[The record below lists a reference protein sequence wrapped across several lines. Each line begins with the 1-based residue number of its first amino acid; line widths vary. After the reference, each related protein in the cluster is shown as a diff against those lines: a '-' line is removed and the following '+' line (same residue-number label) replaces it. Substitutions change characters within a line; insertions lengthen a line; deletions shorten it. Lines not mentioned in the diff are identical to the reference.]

1 MSKPPEDFPEDAD
14 RTVYQPKG
22 VVPPRNPSVPPA
34 TPAPE
39 SAPSATVP
47 PQYIPPLPE
56 PPIAAPPPP
65 PPPRPA
71 GSQQIADG
79 AVLNGIYRI
88 TRFIAKG
95 GMGEVYEAVN
105 VHQPDDRVAVK
116 VMLQH
121 LAEDEL
127 VAAMFAKEAAT
138 LTRLNHEAI
147 VQYRLAARDSEG
159 RPYIVTEFIDGPNL
173 EDLLGKLTLSD
184 AEFLAICQ
192 KLAAGL
198 GTAHT
203 LGAIHRDIA
212 PDNILLASGDP
223 GRPKIIDFG
232 IAKDAREHSGTIVGD
247 GFAGKLRYVAPEQLG
262 EYGRNIGPWTDMY
275 SLALTLRAVVAGKPS
290 DMGGSMADAVRKRM
304 GVPDLAD
311 IPAPFRAAFEA
322 ALQPD
327 PARRPQSMAEFNVML
342 TTGAINAGVVPDA
355 GGAFGA
361 TTQLVPGQAA
371 TAPAGQAPGESAAS
385 LSSANGG
392 KNRLPLLIGGG
403 AAALIGVVG
412 LVIAMS
418 LGGGDTGETTPAA
431 PTGDKQ
437 AAAPAAQTAAAAP
450 GSPEFAAL
458 VMQASA
464 GIGCSWLTLA
474 DAGGTAAR
482 FTGAAS
488 VPASVQT
495 QLSQALAGAGA
506 KVPTMDFA
514 SVLTLPQSNCAAID
528 ALRAARGGSVRIA
541 TPQTTYEL
549 RNEARELDGVVR
561 PPEPHAKVRLQVTGA
576 AQHVALVFLSDQAD
590 PQIFD
595 SAKTRSSVERYK
607 GTQTPDGLAF
617 TLPWTL
623 VNGRP
628 ENAGIAVI
636 SSDQPLPANI
646 STYDAGWPQRFLEG
660 AKAGR
665 WKADAVWF
673 RVEDR
678 VPG

>member
-1 MSKPPEDFPEDAD
+1 MSKPPEDLPEDGD
-14 RTVYQPKG
+14 RTVYMPKG
-22 VVPPRNPSVPPA
+22 A
-34 TPAPE
+34 
-39 SAPSATVP
+39 VP
-47 PQYIPPLPE
+47 PQASPAPSPPPSPTPLSASPDPAALPPDYIPPLPE
-56 PPIAAPPPP
+56 PPIPAA
-65 PPPRPA
+65 PRPA
-71 GSQQIADG
+71 GSQQIGDG

-121 LAEDEL
+121 LAQDEL

-159 RPYIVTEFIDGPNL
+159 RPYIVTEFIPGPNL
-173 EDLLGKLTLSD
+173 EDLLGKLTLTD
-184 AEFLAICQ
+184 EEFLGICQ

-212 PDNILLASGDP
+212 PDNILLADGDP
-223 GRPKIIDFG
+223 ARPKIIDFG

-304 GVPDLAD
+304 SVPDLSD
-311 IPAPFRAAFEA
+311 IPAPFRPAFEA

-327 PARRPQSMAEFNVML
+327 PAQRPQSMAAFNVML
-342 TTGAINAGVVPDA
+342 TSGAIAAGVA
-355 GGAFGA
+355 SETGTIFGG
-361 TTQLVPGQAA
+361 TTKLVPG
-371 TAPAGQAPGESAAS
+371 TSAPSGAG
-385 LSSANGG
+385 LGG
-392 KNRLPLLIGGG
+392 KLTGGIDNKQKSRLPLLIGGG

-412 LVIAMS
+412 LVIVLS
-418 LGGGDTGETTPAA
+418 LGGSETPEPEAKPET
-431 PTGDKQ
+431 Q
-437 AAAPAAQTAAAAP
+437 AAAQPAAQLAP
-450 GSPEFAAL
+450 GSPEFAGL
-458 VMQASA
+458 VTQASA
-464 GIGCSWLTLA
+464 SIGCSWLTLA
-474 DAGGTAAR
+474 DAGAGAVRFSGTAA
-482 FTGAAS
+482 
-488 VPASVQT
+488 VPAQAQT
-495 QLSQALAGAGA
+495 QLAQALEGAGA
-506 KVPTMDFA
+506 KVPTIDFA
-514 SVLTLPQSNCAAID
+514 NVLALPESNCAAID
-528 ALRAARGGSVRIA
+528 ALRAARGGTVRIV
-541 TPQTTYEL
+541 TPQTNYEM
-549 RNEARELDGVVR
+549 RTEAIDRADG
-561 PPEPHAKVRLQVTGA
+561 PTEPQLHAKVRLQITGTGSDM
-576 AQHVALVFLSDQAD
+576 ALVFLSNLAE
-590 PQIFD
+590 PQILNGDKAREFV
-595 SAKTRSSVERYK
+595 RLYK
-607 GTQTPDGLAF
+607 GTEAPGSIAV
-617 TLPWTL
+617 TLPFGN
-623 VNGRP
+623 VKAS

-646 STYDAGWPQRFLEG
+646 TTYDAGWPQRFMEG

-665 WKADAVWF
+665 WKTDAVWF

-678 VPG
+678 QPG

>member
-1 MSKPPEDFPEDAD
+1 MSKPPQDFPEDND

-22 VVPPRNPSVPPA
+22 AVPPA
-34 TPAPE
+34 PAPASTPAPN
-39 SAPSATVP
+39 AAIP
-47 PQYIPPLPE
+47 PQYIAPLPE
-56 PPIAAPPPP
+56 PPIAQASPPPP
-65 PPPRPA
+65 QRPA

-79 AVLNGIYRI
+79 VVLNGIYRI
-88 TRFIAKG
+88 TRFLAKG

-121 LAEDEL
+121 LAQDEL

-147 VQYRLAARDSEG
+147 VQYRLAARDTEG
-159 RPYIVTEFIDGPNL
+159 RPYIVTEFIPGPNL
-173 EDLLGKLTLSD
+173 EDMLGTLRLSD
-184 AEFLAICQ
+184 EEFLAICQ

-212 PDNILLASGDP
+212 PDNILLADGDP
-223 GRPKIIDFG
+223 ARPKIIDFG

-304 GVPDLAD
+304 SVPDLSD

-327 PARRPQSMAEFNVML
+327 PAQRPQSMAAFNVML
-342 TTGAINAGVVPDA
+342 TSGAVAAGVTSDIGA
-355 GGAFGA
+355 GGFGG
-361 TTQLVPGQAA
+361 TTQLVPGTAFAA
-371 TAPAGQAPGESAAS
+371 KPGSGDTPRTPPAKGE
-385 LSSANGG
+385 G
-392 KNRLPLLIGGG
+392 KSRLPLMIGGG

-412 LVIAMS
+412 LVIATS
-418 LGGGDTGETTPAA
+418 LGGDSDTPEPAA
-431 PTGDKQ
+431 PAGANQ
-437 AAAPAAQTAAAAP
+437 AAAPAAPQPAAP
-450 GSPEFAAL
+450 GTPEFAAL
-458 VMQASA
+458 VSQASA
-464 GIGCSWLTLA
+464 NIGCSWLSLV
-474 DAGGTAAR
+474 DAGGSAAR
-482 FTGAAS
+482 FSGTAA
-488 VPASVQT
+488 VPASAQT
-495 QLSQALAGAGA
+495 QLGQALAGAGA
-506 KVPTMDFA
+506 KVPTIDFA
-514 SVLTLPQSNCAAID
+514 NVLALPESNCATID
-528 ALRAARGGSVRIA
+528 ALRAARGGTVKIA
-541 TPQTTYEL
+541 TPQTNYEM
-549 RNEARELDGVVR
+549 RNEAIDRADG
-561 PPEPHAKVRLQVTGA
+561 PSEPMSHAKVRLQVNGA
-576 AQHVALVFLSDQAD
+576 SPNFALVLLSNLAA
-590 PQIFD
+590 PQVL
-595 SAKTRSSVERYK
+595 SGEKTRELVRLYK
-607 GTQTPDGLAF
+607 GTEAPGTFAV
-617 TLPWTL
+617 TLPFGD
-623 VNGRP
+623 VKAS

-646 STYDAGWPQRFLEG
+646 TTYDAGWPQRFLEG

-678 VPG
+678 QPG

>member
-1 MSKPPEDFPEDAD
+1 MSKPPEDLPEDGD
-14 RTVYQPKG
+14 RTVYMPKG
-22 VVPPRNPSVPPA
+22 A
-34 TPAPE
+34 
-39 SAPSATVP
+39 VP
-47 PQYIPPLPE
+47 PQPSPAPSPTSLSASPDPAAPPPDYIPPLPE
-56 PPIAAPPPP
+56 PPMAAAP
-65 PPPRPA
+65 RQA
-71 GSQQIADG
+71 GSQQIGDG

-121 LAEDEL
+121 LAQDEL

-159 RPYIVTEFIDGPNL
+159 RPYIVTEFIPGPNL
-173 EDLLGKLTLSD
+173 EDLLGKLTLTD
-184 AEFLAICQ
+184 EEFLGICQ

-212 PDNILLASGDP
+212 PDNILLHDGDP
-223 GRPKIIDFG
+223 ARPKIIDFG

-304 GVPDLAD
+304 SVPDLSD
-311 IPAPFRAAFEA
+311 IPAPFRPAFEA

-327 PARRPQSMAEFNVML
+327 PAQRPQSMAAFNVML
-342 TTGAINAGVVPDA
+342 TSGAIAAGVA
-355 GGAFGA
+355 SETGTIFGG
-361 TTQLVPGQAA
+361 TTKLVPG
-371 TAPAGQAPGESAAS
+371 TSAPSGAG
-385 LSSANGG
+385 LGG
-392 KNRLPLLIGGG
+392 KLTGGIDNKEKSRLPLLIGGG

-412 LVIAMS
+412 LVIALS
-418 LGGGDTGETTPAA
+418 LGGSETPEPEAKPEA
-431 PTGDKQ
+431 Q
-437 AAAPAAQTAAAAP
+437 AAAQPTAQPEP
-450 GSPEFAAL
+450 GSPEFAGL
-458 VMQASA
+458 VTQASA

-474 DAGGTAAR
+474 DGNAGTARFNGTAA
-482 FTGAAS
+482 
-488 VPASVQT
+488 VPASAQA
-495 QLSQALAGAGA
+495 QLAQALEAGKA
-506 KVPTMDFA
+506 KMQTIDFA
-514 SVLTLPQSNCAAID
+514 DVLALPESNCPVID
-528 ALRAARGGSVRIA
+528 ALRAARGGTVRIV
-541 TPQTTYEL
+541 TPQTNYEM
-549 RNEARELDGVVR
+549 RNEPIDRAEGASD
-561 PPEPHAKVRLQVTGA
+561 PMPHAKVRLQIAGIGPNI
-576 AQHVALVFLSDQAD
+576 ALVLLSNLAP
-590 PQIFD
+590 PQVL
-595 SAKTRSSVERYK
+595 SGEKARELVQRYK
-607 GTQTPDGLAF
+607 GTEAPGSFAV
-617 TLPWTL
+617 TLPFGDVKAT
-623 VNGRP
+623 

-646 STYDAGWPQRFLEG
+646 TTYDAGWPQRFMEG

-665 WKADAVWF
+665 WKTDAVWF

-678 VPG
+678 QPG

>member
-1 MSKPPEDFPEDAD
+1 MSKPPHDLPDDDAD

-22 VVPPRNPSVPPA
+22 VVPPAPTPTPAPDPTVPPA
-34 TPAPE
+34 
-39 SAPSATVP
+39 
-47 PQYIPPLPE
+47 YIPPLPE
-56 PPIAAPPPP
+56 PPIPA
-65 PPPRPA
+65 PPRPA
-71 GSQQIADG
+71 GSQQIPDG
-79 AVLNGIYRI
+79 VVLNGIYRI

-121 LAEDEL
+121 LAQDEL

-173 EDLLGKLTLSD
+173 EDMLGKLRLSD

-212 PDNILLASGDP
+212 PDNILLAGGDP
-223 GRPKIIDFG
+223 ARPKIIDFG
-232 IAKDAREHSGTIVGD
+232 IAKDAREQSGTIVGD

-262 EYGRNIGPWTDMY
+262 EYGRNIGPWSDMY

-304 GVPDLAD
+304 HVPDLSD

-327 PARRPQSMAEFNVML
+327 PAQRPQSMAAFNVML
-342 TTGAINAGVVPDA
+342 TSGAAIGGVTSDTA
-355 GGAFGA
+355 LSFGS
-361 TTQLVPGQAA
+361 TTQMFPGTPPPPPPPPGDKPVGQL
-371 TAPAGQAPGESAAS
+371 PAGE
-385 LSSANGG
+385 G
-392 KNRLPLLIGGG
+392 KSKLPLIIGGG

-418 LGGGDTGETTPAA
+418 LGGDDAPEAA
-431 PTGDKQ
+431 PPPASDQ
-437 AAAPAAQTAAAAP
+437 AAAPAAQPATTIAP
-450 GSPEFAAL
+450 GTPQFAAL
-458 VMQASA
+458 VSQASA
-464 GIGCSWLTLA
+464 NIGCSWLTLA
-474 DAGGTAAR
+474 DASGGAAR
-482 FTGAAS
+482 FSGTAS
-488 VPASVQT
+488 VPASAQT
-495 QLSQALAGAGA
+495 QLAQALAGGGGKA
-506 KVPTMDFA
+506 PPMDFG
-514 SVLTLPQSNCAAID
+514 SVLTFPQSNCAVID
-528 ALRAARGGSVRIA
+528 ALRAARGGPVRIV
-541 TPQTTYEL
+541 TPQTLYEI
-549 RNEARELDGVVR
+549 RTEAREFDGVLKD
-561 PPEPHAKVRLQVTGA
+561 PEPHAKVRIQISGPVTN
-576 AQHVALVFLSDQAD
+576 VALVVLSDQAAPD
-590 PQIFD
+590 IKNTQKTIDFVD
-595 SAKTRSSVERYK
+595 SYK
-607 GTQTPDGLAF
+607 GTKSADSLAF
-617 TLPWTL
+617 TLPWKL
-623 VNGRP
+623 LDGKP

-646 STYDAGWPQRFLEG
+646 TTFDSGWPQRFLEG